1 MNSFPAV
8 TERTGW
14 CRITLGRPGIAA
26 VRSCST
32 LGFCAP
38 TAAIE
43 QPSQLMPAS
52 QKAWTS
58 VIGPLSKVN
67 RGRYRG
73 APSTA
78 AGLGASAIAALL
90 PNRTATSLHLPP
102 RARSTTGQWPLFWV
116 LSVEPKVWPA
126 CSRRFASVQRRCSR
140 GRCWGALTGA
150 RGIAHRDLHTG
161 PAEPRSAT
169 RTTEFAGREHRAVS
183 DVAAVHQQRA
193 GY

>member
-52 QKAWTS
+52 QKAWAS
-58 VIGPLSKVN
+58 VIGPLSNVN

-73 APSTA
+73 AAPTA
-78 AGLGASAIAALL
+78 AGLGDSAIAGS
-90 PNRTATSLHLPP
+90 PTKQESTSVHLPP

-116 LSVEPKVWPA
+116 LSAEPEVWSA

-169 RTTEFAGREHRAVS
+169 RTPEFAGREHRAVS
-183 DVAAVHQQRA
+183 DGAAVHQQRE
-193 GY
+193 GS